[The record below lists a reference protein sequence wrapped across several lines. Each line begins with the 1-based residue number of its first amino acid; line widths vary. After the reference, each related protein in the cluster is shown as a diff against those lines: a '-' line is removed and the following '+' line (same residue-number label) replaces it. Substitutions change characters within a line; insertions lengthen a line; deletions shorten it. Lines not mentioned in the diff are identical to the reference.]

1 MNFSISRQVA
11 VLVLSWGIAGPVG
24 ADEAA
29 AASAALLHARYVAS
43 EARLGRNQFQ
53 RPLVLDSSET
63 PSAVAG
69 DIHALVNFPFE
80 TAAVTL
86 GTPEDWCDILLLHL
100 NTKSCRASGT
110 GPGSVLTV
118 WTGTKYDQPLEE
130 ASRVDLAFRV
140 SARSAGYLR
149 VELHADAGPMGTRD
163 YRITLEAIPLEP
175 GKTFIHLAFS
185 NAYGSLGRLAMQ
197 AYFATAARDR
207 IGFTVLDT
215 LPDGRLR
222 HVGGVRGAVERN
234 VMRYYLAIEA
244 HLGALSG
251 SPQARFEK
259 RIRAWYEASEVYS
272 RQLHEMEQ
280 GAYLDMK
287 RKENARRQAAPA

>member
-29 AASAALLHARYVAS
+29 AASAVLLHARYVAS

-53 RPLVLDSSET
+53 RPIVLDSSET

-69 DIHALVNFPFE
+69 DIHALVGSPFE
-80 TAAVTL
+80 TASVAL

-140 SARSAGYLR
+140 SARS
-149 VELHADAGPMGTRD
+149 
-163 YRITLEAIPLEP
+163 
-175 GKTFIHLAFS
+175 
-185 NAYGSLGRLAMQ
+185 
-197 AYFATAARDR
+197 
-207 IGFTVLDT
+207 
-215 LPDGRLR
+215 
-222 HVGGVRGAVERN
+222 
-234 VMRYYLAIEA
+234 
-244 HLGALSG
+244 
-251 SPQARFEK
+251 
-259 RIRAWYEASEVYS
+259 
-272 RQLHEMEQ
+272 
-280 GAYLDMK
+280 
-287 RKENARRQAAPA
+287 